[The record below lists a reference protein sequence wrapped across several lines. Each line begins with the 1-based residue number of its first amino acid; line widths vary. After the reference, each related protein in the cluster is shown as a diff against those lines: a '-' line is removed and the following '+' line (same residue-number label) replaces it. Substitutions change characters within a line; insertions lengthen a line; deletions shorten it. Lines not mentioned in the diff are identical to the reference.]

1 MKTQDILSH
10 SINFTDQVLLQRK
23 DAFLANQLERPSERR
38 DVTTCLT
45 THLIL
50 GCSDDQSDLQE
61 FHRKMVV
68 S

>member
-23 DAFLANQLERPSERR
+23 DAFLANQLERSSERR
-38 DVTTCLT
+38 DVTGLT